1 MFQWG
6 WPVFLE
12 TLRLAFIA
20 IIRNKLRSFLTVLGV
35 VIGVAAVIAMLTIG
49 QGSSAQVSADVE
61 SLGTSVLSVRPGKRA
76 MGPPGGARDNAPA
89 FGLRD
94 VEAIEALPVVAN
106 VAPVK
111 SSSQVAVAGNSNVS
125 TSVTGTSAGYLAVT
139 NRALARGRIF
149 SASEEQA
156 GSAVC
161 VLGETVRQALFG
173 NTDPT
178 GQMIRLKSVSCEVIG
193 LLAAKGAG
201 SFGQDQDD
209 LILMPIRAV
218 QRRLEGKSDV
228 ASIQIALR
236 KSVSSEKGITAITNL
251 LRDRRHIALTAA
263 DNFSITDMK
272 EIASMLS
279 GINTVLAGLL
289 SSVAAVSLLVGGIGI
304 MNIML
309 VSVTERTREIGIRM
323 AVGAEARQVL
333 TQFLVEAVVLS
344 VLGGVIGIFAGLGLA
359 LVGTQIMAIPFTPD
373 PQIVVLA
380 FVFSAVVGVVFGY
393 FPARRAARLDPIDAL
408 RHQ

>member
-1 MFQWG
+1 M
-6 WPVFLE
+6 FLE

-49 QGSSAQVSADVE
+49 QGSSAKIAADVE
-61 SLGTSVLSVRPGKRA
+61 SLGTSVLSVRPGKRG
-76 MGPPGGARDNAPA
+76 MGPPGGARDTAPT
-89 FGLRD
+89 FSLRD
-94 VEAIEALPVVAN
+94 VEAVAALSVVAA

-111 SSSQVAVAGNSNVS
+111 TSSQVAVAGNANLS
-125 TSVTGTSAGYLAVT
+125 TVVTGTSSAYLTVT
-139 NRALARGRIF
+139 NRPLVRGRIF
-149 SASEEQA
+149 SEVEEQA
-156 GSAVC
+156 GAAVC
-161 VLGETVRQALFG
+161 ILGETVRQALFG
-173 NTDPT
+173 NIDPT
-178 GQMIRLKSVSCEVIG
+178 GQLIRLKSVSCTVIG

-228 ASIQIALR
+228 ASLQIALR
-236 KSVSSEKGITAITNL
+236 KSVTSDKGIAAVANL
-251 LRDRRHIALTAA
+251 LRDRRHIALTEA
-263 DNFSITDMK
+263 DDFSITDMK

-323 AVGAEARQVL
+323 AVGAESRQVL

-344 VLGGVIGIFAGLGLA
+344 VLGGVIGIVTGLGLA
-359 LVGTQIMAIPFTPD
+359 LAGTRIMAIPFTPD

-380 FVFSAVVGVVFGY
+380 FVFSAVVGVIFGY
-393 FPARRAARLDPIDAL
+393 FPARRAARMDPIEAL

>member
-1 MFQWG
+1 M
-6 WPVFLE
+6 FLE

-20 IIRNKLRSFLTVLGV
+20 IIRNRLRSFLTVLGV

-61 SLGTSVLSVRPGKRA
+61 SLGTSVLSVRPGKRG

-89 FGLRD
+89 FTLRD
-94 VEAIEALPVVAN
+94 VEAIAELAVVAA
-106 VAPVK
+106 VAPLK
-111 SSSQVAVAGNSNVS
+111 SSAQVAVAGNANVS
-125 TSVTGTSAGYLAVT
+125 TQVTGTSAGYLTVT
-139 NRALARGRIF
+139 NRPLILGRSF
-149 SASEEQA
+149 SDGEEKTGA
-156 GSAVC
+156 AVC
-161 VLGETVRQALFG
+161 ILGETVRQALFG

-178 GQMIRLKSVSCEVIG
+178 GQMIRLKSLSCAVIG

-228 ASIQIALR
+228 GSVQIALR
-236 KSVSSEKGITAITNL
+236 KSVSSIKGISAVTYL
-251 LRDRRHIALTAA
+251 MRDRRRIGPGEA
-263 DNFSITDMK
+263 DDFSITDMK

-323 AVGAEARQVL
+323 AVGAESRQVL
-333 TQFLVEAVVLS
+333 NQFLVEAVVLS
-344 VLGGVIGIFAGLGLA
+344 VLGGVIGILVGLGLA
-359 LVGTQIMAIPFTPD
+359 LAGTRVMAIPFIPD
-373 PQIVVLA
+373 PRIVALA
-380 FVFSAVVGVVFGY
+380 FVFSAVVGVIFGY
-393 FPARRAARLDPIDAL
+393 FPARRAARLDPIEAL